1 MSSNPFARPG
11 DDFRVAAERRA
22 AAARQDKKPKP
33 MPVEPA
39 PTPSPVKSPPPRGE
53 TPSWAQPQATSTAL
67 QSATAGYSQQPGEY
81 PQQLQPPHPPPSAFG
96 AAPSGGTPSFQ
107 QPPPSAFAQPPA
119 GPFGQPQLAQAPPQ
133 NYGGGG
139 GGGGGSAPGAFGGP
153 LVGAPG
159 GPRLPP
165 GQAIAT
171 PVPLGP
177 NAPKW
182 VEDGDSE
189 RCTACMLKFD
199 WKRRRHHCRGCGR
212 LFCDECSAQKLM
224 LPASWGKKDPA
235 RVCNA
240 CAIELGPQQQALI
253 STNTN
258 ALRENRIQQDG
269 ARRYMNR
276 PLNFTLGGEVRK
288 ASHTIL
294 NLMSGVEAVV
304 EDHSIVED
312 LLRNAQGLLF
322 ITVAKMAFIGGI
334 RVGTGL
340 LVTRAN
346 TSRGWS
352 APCAVGSWGLSFGA
366 EVGLETSDMIIP
378 ICSAKSLSHFTRGG
392 GHMMM
397 GGEAGLALG
406 PVGRT
411 ITREVSASGAGT
423 SSTKG
428 YSHSKGIYGGIALQG
443 AYVKVRKDVNQKFY
457 GYDITP
463 AQLLSGHTPV
473 PPAAKSL
480 YDALDEYSAWVTGIN
495 VMRRA
500 SEAAGPAAPTSS
512 TTGGAADAAV

>member
-1 MSSNPFARPG
+1 M
-11 DDFRVAAERRA
+11 
-22 AAARQDKKPKP
+22 
-33 MPVEPA
+33 
-39 PTPSPVKSPPPRGE
+39 
-53 TPSWAQPQATSTAL
+53 
-67 QSATAGYSQQPGEY
+67 
-81 PQQLQPPHPPPSAFG
+81 
-96 AAPSGGTPSFQ
+96 
-107 QPPPSAFAQPPA
+107 
-119 GPFGQPQLAQAPPQ
+119 QAP
-133 NYGGGG
+133 NSEVNLFAGNA
-139 GGGGGSAPGAFGGP
+139 SSRFTLLP
-153 LVGAPG
+153 LSHV
-159 GPRLPP
+159 
-165 GQAIAT
+165 Q
-171 PVPLGP
+171 
-177 NAPKW
+177 W

-463 AQLLSGHTPV
+463 AQLLSGHVSVECRLSKSMSSGGTRTHLPLS
-473 PPAAKSL
+473 PPH
-480 YDALDEYSAWVTGIN
+480 
-495 VMRRA
+495 
-500 SEAAGPAAPTSS
+500 
-512 TTGGAADAAV
+512 

>member
-1 MSSNPFARPG
+1 M
-11 DDFRVAAERRA
+11 
-22 AAARQDKKPKP
+22 
-33 MPVEPA
+33 
-39 PTPSPVKSPPPRGE
+39 
-53 TPSWAQPQATSTAL
+53 
-67 QSATAGYSQQPGEY
+67 
-81 PQQLQPPHPPPSAFG
+81 
-96 AAPSGGTPSFQ
+96 
-107 QPPPSAFAQPPA
+107 
-119 GPFGQPQLAQAPPQ
+119 QAP
-133 NYGGGG
+133 NSEVNLFAGNA
-139 GGGGGSAPGAFGGP
+139 SSRFTLLP
-153 LVGAPG
+153 LSHV
-159 GPRLPP
+159 
-165 GQAIAT
+165 Q
-171 PVPLGP
+171 
-177 NAPKW
+177 W

-480 YDALDEYSAWVTGIN
+480 YDALDEYSAWVTGAYLNSPDTFKNYISSVSFRN
-495 VMRRA
+495 
-500 SEAAGPAAPTSS
+500 PYAPSNFDFQGSTS
-512 TTGGAADAAV
+512 